1 MNKFLFPK
9 TAWFLLLLI
18 PCVFLGFYP
27 SYFSI
32 LLSPTDKVYHVH
44 AFFMI
49 LWVALAIIQP
59 LLIQQKKIAVHKLM
73 GKISYGLMPLV
84 FITGYLVIRH
94 TYYTSLERYTARV
107 AEGISTLT
115 PAELLEKAAA
125 SMDIGLIYFIWLLTF
140 YILAV
145 FNLKRIIFHS
155 TYMFAAILTLLGPSV
170 DRLIYNVLTNF
181 EIEYNFLAQNAVLIF
196 IILLLVAL
204 AIYQKRNEYSI
215 KAVSVALCI
224 YGTGTVVLMFFT
236 HTPAWRI
243 FVEVIL

>member
-1 MNKFLFPK
+1 MVL
-9 TAWFLLLLI
+9 
-18 PCVFLGFYP
+18 CR
-27 SYFSI
+27 
-32 LLSPTDKVYHVH
+32 
-44 AFFMI
+44 
-49 LWVALAIIQP
+49 
-59 LLIQQKKIAVHKLM
+59 
-73 GKISYGLMPLV
+73 KISYGLMPLV

-145 FNLKRIIFHS
+145 FNRKRIIFHS